1 MKLVTQNVLID
12 GKRIAWGVQGEGEP
26 VVLIHGT
33 PFFSHIWRRL
43 APELVAAGYR
53 VYVYDLLGFGYSERP
68 RDPAVDTSVSAQ
80 LPVLLGLFDHWGL
93 ERAHV
98 VAHDIGGAV
107 AQQLGVFHP
116 ERIET
121 LTLID
126 CVSYD
131 SWPSKRTREQ
141 MQSGL
146 DALIAAPD
154 SEHRAHFRE
163 WMLSAAFDKHALV
176 EGPLDE
182 YIEMVAGPVG
192 QASLFQHQIR
202 HYDSHHTQCVVD
214 RFDELGRLPVQLIW
228 GGDDAWQVVDWAHR
242 LHADIPG
249 SRLHV
254 LENCGHLVPED
265 QPEKLLALVCDF
277 IAEQAASAA

>member
-1 MKLVTQNVLID
+1 MKLVPQNVLID
-12 GKRIAWGVQGEGEP
+12 GKRIAWGVHGDGEP

-33 PFFSHIWRRL
+33 PFFSHIWRRI
-43 APELVAAGYR
+43 APGLVDAGYR
-53 VYVYDLLGFGYSERP
+53 VYVYDLLGFGHSERP

-116 ERIET
+116 QRVAS

-131 SWPSKRTREQ
+131 SWPSQRTREQ
-141 MQSGL
+141 MASGL

-154 SEHRAHFRE
+154 ADHRVHFRE
-163 WMLSAAFDKHALV
+163 WMLSAAYDKQGLA
-176 EGPLDE
+176 EGPLAE
-182 YIEMVAGPVG
+182 YLEMVAGPVG

-202 HYDSHHTQCVVD
+202 HYDPQHTLCVAD
-214 RFDELGRLPVQLIW
+214 RLRELSRLPVQLIW
-228 GGDDAWQVVDWAHR
+228 GADDIWQVPDWARR

-249 SRLHV
+249 SSLH
-254 LENCGHLVPED
+254 LLDDCGHLVPED
-265 QPEKLLALVCDF
+265 QPEKLLALVRRF
-277 IAEQAASAA
+277 IAERSANAA